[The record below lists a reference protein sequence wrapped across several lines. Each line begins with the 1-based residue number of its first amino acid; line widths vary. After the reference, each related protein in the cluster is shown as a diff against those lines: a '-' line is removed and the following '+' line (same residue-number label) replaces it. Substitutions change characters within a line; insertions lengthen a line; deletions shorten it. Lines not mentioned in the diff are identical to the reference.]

1 MIYKNNTITFK
12 EFCMKN
18 HSKPILVIDLEATCD
33 DGDGLAADDME
44 VIEIGAVWATADG
57 EVLDSFDALI
67 RPVVHPHLTAFCRQL
82 TGIQQAE
89 VDSADLFPHV
99 AQQLADFA
107 QKHPSAKTWG
117 SWGKFD
123 AKQLA
128 QDCER
133 HGTPHP
139 LSGLVHVNLKRQF
152 AKARKIKEVGM
163 ARALQMVSLPLDG
176 AHHRGLSDAKNIAK
190 LLPWCPLLAAG
201 HEGFAGQTDP

>member
-1 MIYKNNTITFK
+1 MNPKLHPVK
-12 EFCMKN
+12 AP
-18 HSKPILVIDLEATCD
+18 SILVIDLEATCD
-33 DGDGLAADDME
+33 EGDGLPAGEME
-44 VIEIGAVWATADG
+44 IIEIGAVWATADG
-57 EVLDSFDALI
+57 EVLDSFEALI
-67 RPVVHPHLTAFCRQL
+67 RPVVHPQLSAFCLQL

-89 VDSADLFPHV
+89 VDGADLFPHV

-190 LLPWCPLLAAG
+190 LLPWCPLPSPGTEGSGG
-201 HEGFAGQTDP
+201 HTDR